1 MSKVVNK
8 LIFNC
13 LVQYGNVA
21 LPNVGSLEVVAESE
35 QKSGIRGGQK
45 VVRFSP
51 AIKDSHIP
59 VTEII
64 AEQGNLSEEAAAT
77 LYKEWLSKARG
88 GDGELNI
95 ESVGVLTIKGSVA
108 IADELNRA
116 LNGDKLPAASLPQR
130 KCKLLWLWILLAVLA
145 VGVAVWLLCPCCN
158 NRCKAEPVIEE
169 VAAVE
174 EVAQEPVQDVVEAP
188 KITPPAA
195 NKRYN
200 VAVGVFSIKY
210 NARACAKQDP
220 LGIGAENYTITP
232 FPSGL
237 WVVIAY
243 ASNNLND
250 AERMRKE
257 YKKIQPDV
265 WVYRRW

>member
-21 LPNVGSLEVVAESE
+21 LPEVGSLEVVAHSDTKGGMGR
-35 QKSGIRGGQK
+35 KS
-45 VVRFSP
+45 VRFTP
-51 AIKDSHIP
+51 QIKQSHIP

-64 AEQGNLSEEAAAT
+64 AEQGGLSEEHAQT
-77 LYKEWLSKARG
+77 LYKKWLGEVRG
-88 GDGELNI
+88 GAGELVI
-95 ESVGVLTIKGSVA
+95 DGVGTLTIKGDVA

-116 LNGDKLPAASLPQR
+116 LNGDKLPVATLPERKRIPVWVWIVAAVVV
-130 KCKLLWLWILLAVLA
+130 I
-145 VGVAVWLLCPCCN
+145 GVAAWLLCPCCN
-158 NRCKAEPVIEE
+158 KCCSAEAAVEE
-169 VAAVE
+169 VVVAE
-174 EVAQEPVQDVVEAP
+174 EVAQEPTEEVVAEQP
-188 KITPPAA
+188 KVTPPAP

-243 ASNNLND
+243 ASDNLNE

>member
-1 MSKVVNK
+1 MSAVVNK

-21 LPNVGSLEVVAESE
+21 MPGVGSLEVVGGASARAT
-35 QKSGIRGGQK
+35 KSVQFTGH
-45 VVRFSP
+45 
-51 AIKDSHIP
+51 IKDSHIP

-64 AEQGNLSEEAAAT
+64 AEQGNLSPEEAEA
-77 LYKEWLSKARG
+77 LYQEWLAGARG
-88 GDGELNI
+88 ANGELSI
-95 ESVGVLTIKGSVA
+95 EGVGVLTIKGSVA

-116 LNGDKLPAASLPQR
+116 LNGDSLPTAAALPKR
-130 KCKLLWLWILLAVLA
+130 KSNLLWLRFLLGVVV
-145 VGVAVWLLCPCCN
+145 VGLIIWLLFCPSCGGKCA
-158 NRCKAEPVIEE
+158 KEEPVVEVVEVVEEPTVAEE
-169 VAAVE
+169 VAPE
-174 EVAQEPVQDVVEAP
+174 EP
-188 KITPPAA
+188 KVTPPAPD
-195 NKRYN
+195 KRYN

-243 ASNNLND
+243 ASDSLGD